1 MDSEIEDDSSICSY
15 DSDEE
20 YDTQTG
26 GGKNPEEVLTELQQ
40 KLFHTSHPNFNKRK
54 ESITGST
61 SPLYP
66 QLDSTVEVDKEL
78 LYHYIACLLCFDD
91 LRVEYRNVDS
101 FLKVLEKNEK
111 SCSQILRTIFCVRQ
125 TVDGNNMTTIDLTET
140 PYTIETNK
148 YESWNGSYINFYTT
162 IKDLNKTSNEITLKN
177 KYNVLQ
183 GTSPHDSPLH
193 LKDMDLDNMELADI
207 KEKLSNHKNIVEKIN
222 KLKEVMLQRISIIK
236 TYIETIQEEPLQL
249 NKPHQPCIHSIKQI
263 IEKYFPLECSNDYN
277 EESTH
282 TQIYHDNQTTFQFFK
297 EKNDVFTKDQYNGK
311 IHFDKNT
318 NKILVSWKTHSIQA
332 RLKKIHS
339 GEIYD
344 ENDLHDFIQE
354 HKIGN
359 LWYYHFNRRISYLF
373 HDDDRP
379 YHIKLYNGNLSR
391 FLKDVKGNL
400 KNQNNCRFE
409 VPLSHNGE
417 IFYDQLTTILKNL
430 RANLMFI
437 VKITN
442 TFASENNY
450 KRFILV
456 RFHYVHNDS
465 NVYNVYTFEIKFYAD
480 NSFEKSHDYTKLCK
494 YITESDIAE
503 DSSTPL
509 KKEIIDTF
517 TSIKHQLE
525 SVKSSPISLNS
536 DIKQTDNIETLK
548 TSIKELLNGKH
559 RALCIYILEK
569 YGLLP
574 TFNIK
579 SSLIIEDI
587 DDITSKAI
595 NMIQHEVCTE
605 LISQN
610 LIKPYST
617 KFENNLKEYHKNRNS
632 FNINTEKILKDILET
647 EKDDSIYHVL
657 TEKGEMIH
665 RKPLITSQESNDSR
679 KEKYFHPLHFKIPHY
694 EPKDPLLNH
703 FNLYKPDYFDVTT

>member
-26 GGKNPEEVLTELQQ
+26 GGKSPEEVLTELQQ
-40 KLFHTSHPNFNKRK
+40 QLFHTSHPNFNKRK
-54 ESITGST
+54 ESTTKST
-61 SPLYP
+61 NPMHS

-78 LYHYIACLLCFDD
+78 LYHYIACLLCFVD
-91 LRVEYRNVDS
+91 LISFSSDQDS
-101 FLKVLEKNEK
+101 FLKLLGEKGEK
-111 SCSQILRTIFCVRQ
+111 SYTQILRTIFCFRQ
-125 TVDGNNMTTIDLTET
+125 TADGDKVTTIDLTET
-140 PYTIETNK
+140 PDTIETKK
-148 YESWNGSYINFYTT
+148 YESWNVSYILFYET
-162 IKDLNKTSNEITLKN
+162 ITAMTLDNALLLKETY
-177 KYNVLQ
+177 KKLQ
-183 GTSPHDSPLH
+183 VKSPDDSPLH
-193 LKDMDLDNMELADI
+193 LKDMDLDDI
-207 KEKLSNHKNIVEKIN
+207 EEKLSNHKNIVEKIH
-222 KLKEVMLQRISIIK
+222 KLKDVMIQRISIIK
-236 TYIETIQEEPLQL
+236 TYIEKIEDEPLQL
-249 NKPHQPCIHSIKQI
+249 NKTHQPCIHSIKQI
-263 IEKYFPLECSNDYN
+263 IEKCFPLDCRIVYN
-277 EESTH
+277 EDSPH
-282 TQIYHDNQTTFQFFK
+282 TPIYDNIHTKFKFFK
-297 EKNDVFTKDQYNGK
+297 EKNDVFTKDQYNGN

-332 RLKKIHS
+332 RLKEIHS

-379 YHIKLYNGNLSR
+379 YHIKLYNGNLST

-465 NVYNVYTFEIKFYAD
+465 KVYNVYTFEIKFYAD
-480 NSFEKSHDYTKLCK
+480 NSFEKSHEYTKLCK

-509 KKEIIDTF
+509 KKEIIHIF

-525 SVKSSPISLNS
+525 SVKNSSISLNS

-632 FNINTEKILKDILET
+632 FNINTEKILKNILET

-703 FNLYKPDYFDVTT
+703 FNLYKPDYFHVTT

>member
-26 GGKNPEEVLTELQQ
+26 GSKTPEDVLTELQQ
-40 KLFHTSHPNFNKRK
+40 NLFHTSHPNFNKRK
-54 ESITGST
+54 ESST
-61 SPLYP
+61 KSTNPMHS

-91 LRVEYRNVDS
+91 FKSPFSDLYQFLR
-101 FLKVLEKNEK
+101 LLETQNEK
-111 SCSQILRTIFCVRQ
+111 SYSQILRTIFCVRQ
-125 TVDGNNMTTIDLTET
+125 TVDGDKVTTIDLTET
-140 PYTIETNK
+140 PDTIETKK
-148 YESWNGSYINFYTT
+148 YESWNVSYILFYNT
-162 IKDLNKTSNEITLKN
+162 ITAMKPDDSSLKQNYNE
-177 KYNVLQ
+177 LQ
-183 GTSPHDSPLH
+183 NTSPHDSPLH
-193 LKDMDLDNMELADI
+193 LKDMDLDDMELGDI
-207 KEKLSNHKNIVEKIN
+207 KKKLSNHKDIVNTIN
-222 KLKEVMLQRISIIK
+222 KLKDVMIHRIFIIK
-236 TYIETIQEEPLQL
+236 TYIEKKDDEPLQL
-249 NKPHQPCIHSIKQI
+249 NQTNEQPIDSIKQI
-263 IEKYFPLECSNDYN
+263 IEKCFPSECRIVYN
-277 EESTH
+277 EESPH
-282 TQIYHDNQTTFQFFK
+282 TTIDQNIDTRFQFIK
-297 EKNDVFTKDQYNGK
+297 EKNDVFPKEEYNGN

-318 NKILVSWKTHSIQA
+318 NKISISWKTQSLQA
-332 RLKKIHS
+332 KRKQIHS

-359 LWYYHFNRRISYLF
+359 FWYYHFNRRISYLF
-373 HDDDRP
+373 YDKDRP
-379 YHIKLYNGNLSR
+379 YHIKLNKDTLST
-391 FLKDVKGNL
+391 FLIDVKKKIND
-400 KNQNNCRFE
+400 QNNCRFE
-409 VPLSHNGE
+409 APLSYDGQT
-417 IFYDQLTTILKNL
+417 FCDQLTTILKNL

-456 RFHYVHNDS
+456 RFHYVHDDGQQ
-465 NVYNVYTFEIKFYAD
+465 VYTFEIKFYAD
-480 NSFEKSHDYTKLCK
+480 NSFEKSEEYKKLCK
-494 YITESDIAE
+494 YITESDIADE
-503 DSSTPL
+503 ISTPL
-509 KKEIIDTF
+509 KNQIIDTF
-517 TSIKHQLE
+517 TSIKEQLD
-525 SVKSSPISLNS
+525 SVNSSPINLNS

-579 SSLIIEDI
+579 SSLNIEDI

-610 LIKPYST
+610 LVKPYST
-617 KFENNLKEYHKNRNS
+617 KFENNLKEYHQNRNS
-632 FNINTEKILKDILET
+632 FNINTETILKSILEK
-647 EKDDSIYHVL
+647 EKDHSIYHVL
-657 TEKGEMIH
+657 TETCEMIH
-665 RKPLITSQESNDSR
+665 MPPLITSQESNDSR
-679 KEKYFHPLHFKIPHY
+679 KEKYFHPLHFKIPFY
-694 EPKDPLLNH
+694 EPKDPFLNKL
-703 FNLYKPDYFDVTT
+703 NLYNPGDFKVIP

>member
-26 GGKNPEEVLTELQQ
+26 GGKSPEEVLTELQQ
-40 KLFHTSHPNFNKRK
+40 QLFHTSHPNFNKRK
-54 ESITGST
+54 ESST
-61 SPLYP
+61 ASNNPMHS

-78 LYHYIACLLCFDD
+78 LYHYIACLLCFVD
-91 LRVEYRNVDS
+91 LISFSSDQDS
-101 FLKVLEKNEK
+101 FLKLLGEKGEK
-111 SCSQILRTIFCVRQ
+111 SYTQILRTIFCFRQ
-125 TVDGNNMTTIDLTET
+125 TADGDKVTTIDLTET
-140 PYTIETNK
+140 PDTIETKK
-148 YESWNGSYINFYTT
+148 YESWNVSYILFYET
-162 IKDLNKTSNEITLKN
+162 ITAMTLDNALLLKETY
-177 KYNVLQ
+177 KKLQ
-183 GTSPHDSPLH
+183 VKSPDDSPLH
-193 LKDMDLDNMELADI
+193 LKDMDLDDI
-207 KEKLSNHKNIVEKIN
+207 EEKLSNHKDIVEKIN
-222 KLKEVMLQRISIIK
+222 NLKEVMKQRISIIK

-263 IEKYFPLECSNDYN
+263 IEKCFPLECSNDYN

-318 NKILVSWKTHSIQA
+318 NKILMSWNTHSLQA

-379 YHIKLYNGNLSR
+379 YHIKLYNDNLSR
-391 FLKDVKGNL
+391 FLKDVKENL

-409 VPLSHNGE
+409 APLSHNGE
-417 IFYDQLTTILKNL
+417 IFCDQLTTILKNL

-442 TFASENNY
+442 TFASQNNY

-480 NSFEKSHDYTKLCK
+480 NSFEKSHEYTNLCK

-509 KKEIIDTF
+509 KNQIIDTF
-517 TSIKHQLE
+517 TSIKEQLD
-525 SVKSSPISLNS
+525 SVNSSPISLNS

-579 SSLIIEDI
+579 SSLNIEDI

-610 LIKPYST
+610 LVKPYST
-617 KFENNLKEYHKNRNS
+617 KFENKLKEYHKNRNS

-647 EKDDSIYHVL
+647 EKDHSIYHVL

-665 RKPLITSQESNDSR
+665 MKPLITSQESNDSR

-694 EPKDPLLNH
+694 EPKDPLLNN
-703 FNLYKPDYFDVTT
+703 FNLYKPADFEITT